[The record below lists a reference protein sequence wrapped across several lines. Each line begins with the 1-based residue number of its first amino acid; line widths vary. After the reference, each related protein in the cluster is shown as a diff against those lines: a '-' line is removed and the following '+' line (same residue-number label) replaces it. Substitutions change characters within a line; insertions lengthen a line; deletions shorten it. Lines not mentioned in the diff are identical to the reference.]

1 MNDNIFNSSVE
12 NHDDDEESFINYND
26 LYDLKELPTNDH
38 ELRSRLPIYSS
49 DATQSSQRK
58 KSIRKE
64 LILPTDSK
72 RLSYDD
78 TSLNLVLNFY

>member
-12 NHDDDEESFINYND
+12 NHDDDEESFINYYD
-26 LYDLKELPTNDH
+26 LYDLKKLPTNDH
-38 ELRSRLPIYSS
+38 ELPIYSS

-58 KSIRKE
+58 KSIKKE